1 MFDYVESWVSLMS
14 QRWAGKLA
22 RSAGIVTLTTVTMAA
37 MAAAPAGAAAAS
49 AHPAA
54 LPRLVNTLGGTGTAK
69 PLGLKATHDQR
80 NGPGT
85 PSGTDASCPAT
96 TPAAAGSSTLT
107 APTGVRAI
115 GGDGSA
121 TVVWCPPASGA
132 GSVVSYTITWPGGQ
146 QLTASVPNLWTIV
159 AGLTD
164 GTSYTF
170 TVTANTASGQASPA
184 ATSAPVTPAP
194 LPQPRPVLHGQPQQ
208 VSYDQYSMSI
218 GGQRVY
224 ITAGEFDPWRTP
236 SPSLWLDDLQKMK
249 ADGYNAVT
257 VYFDW
262 DYSSPAPGV
271 YDFTGVRDMN
281 LFLNMAQQAGLYVI
295 ARPGPYIN
303 AETDAGGIATWALP
317 SPGGYRTD
325 ARPFESAELQWLS
338 EIDSIITPHQIT
350 KGGDVI
356 AYQIENEYT
365 GRSAADLQYLA
376 NLEAQARSD
385 GIDVPFT
392 FNQCCGGPFYTS
404 GTGAVNISGPDNY
417 PLGFNCADSSHFGQP
432 FGYPAQPGEPLYL
445 PEFQGGSFD
454 GWGGSGYDNCYTMT
468 GPDFENV
475 YYKNNIAQGAT
486 MQSYYMGVGGTNWG
500 WLPAP
505 QVYTSYDYGAGIRE
519 TGEIGTPANP
529 DDITGSKFGENKL
542 INDFETSV
550 APLTKTTQVAPPAP
564 DNPAVTAMS
573 RTSTDDG
580 TQFVYLRQSDA
591 TSTATATTHLALNA
605 GQATGYTYDDAD
617 PALSY
622 TGTWTHAGPSS
633 GFTNGDWDSTE
644 SYSTQA
650 GASMSVTFT
659 GAGIQWIGPK
669 NTNGGIADVYID
681 GNLAGTVDTYS
692 SSGKQFQQLLFSQTG
707 LSSGSHTL
715 TIDVTGQ
722 QNPASSADT
731 VVVDAIN
738 VLSAAQQADYYP
750 VVPQQGS
757 LTLAGREADLL
768 LANYSFDGQQLMYS
782 TSQLMTHA
790 TIGGTAVALL
800 YGDAGTDGETVLRY
814 ASQPTVNV
822 LSGSVQSSW
831 DSARGDLRL
840 DYTHQGL
847 AEVRVSGGGTP
858 PLLLLIADTGTA
870 ESFWPET
877 TQAGPVLVSG
887 GYLVRTATALG
898 PVLAL
903 TGDTSQ
909 AGPLTVWA
917 PSGIK
922 YVTWDG
928 QPVHVTAGQ
937 DGSLQ
942 GSLPGP
948 GQVTLPALTNWRF
961 SYETP
966 QAQPGFGDSSW
977 TLADHPV
984 TTNGNAASTPAL
996 YASDYGYDHGFTW
1009 YRGHFTATG
1018 SETGV
1023 TLTADGISPT
1033 GAFSVWLNGAF
1044 LGSHSA
1050 AGAQRATFGFPAGA
1064 VNAGQDNVLA
1074 VLVENSGNPEG
1085 PSGEKTGLY
1094 SATLDGSSA
1103 PITWRM
1109 MGSPGGSTLQDPVR
1123 GVMNATGLFGT
1134 DNGWDLPGYPA
1145 QGWQQVTLPDSWA
1158 ARGVPP
1164 GIGWY
1169 RTQFA
1174 LSLPQRGYTPIAVQ
1188 IGGAGPGAGTASYR
1202 AFIFVNGWLIGR
1214 YINNM
1219 GPQHQFYVPAGILN
1233 DNGPN
1238 TLAIAVWGL
1247 DASSGGLDQ
1256 VQLAAEGNQAGGVPV
1271 FPVTSPGY
1279 SPQVYGPPASPQPT
1293 LAAIPSTAL
1302 AEGTFTVKAT
1312 LANPGSGPLGN
1323 ASVSLTPPSPAWTV
1337 SPSGPAS
1344 LGTVAPGSS
1353 ASATFTVTAPSSGL
1367 APGLT
1372 GLLATASFTSGFGN
1386 QARGRTGQDHGQT
1399 QTLINTAQVN
1409 VPAPNLAATFD
1420 NSGVT
1425 DDSDTS
1431 PSPGFEGFDGIG
1443 TTYSAQ
1449 GLAAAGL
1456 TPGATVT
1463 ADGLTFTWPDVPSAQ
1478 PDNTMAEGQTI
1489 AISGSGSKLGFLAAA
1504 NNAAE
1509 SGTGLIYYTDGSTQP
1524 FTLNVGN
1531 FWYPQGQSGNPQNT
1545 QVAAVNYANYP
1556 TGSSGHQVYVF
1567 EQSVPID
1574 PGKTVAAVTLPSLGD
1589 VAGYNPALHIF
1600 AISTG

>member
-1 MFDYVESWVSLMS
+1 MFDNVESWVSLMS

-22 RSAGIVTLTTVTMAA
+22 RSAGIVTLTTVTIAA
-37 MAAAPAGAAAAS
+37 TAAIPAGAAAAT
-49 AHPAA
+49 ARTAA
-54 LPRLVNTLGGTGTAK
+54 LRPLASTVSGTGAAT
-69 PLGLKATHDQR
+69 PLDPKAPHDQG

-85 PSGTDASCPAT
+85 PSGTDASCPAA
-96 TPAAAGSSTLT
+96 TPAAAGSATLS

-115 GGDGSA
+115 AGDGSA

-132 GSVVSYTITWPGGQ
+132 GSVVSYTVTSSSGQ
-146 QLTASVPNLWTIV
+146 QLTANVPNLWTI
-159 AGLTD
+159 ADGLTD

-170 TVTANTASGQASPA
+170 TVTASTASGQAGPA

-194 LPQPRPVLHGQPQQ
+194 LPAPRPVLHGQPQQ

-257 VYFDW
+257 VYFNW

-303 AETDAGGIATWALP
+303 AETDAGGIAAWALP
-317 SPGGYRTD
+317 SPNGYRTD

-338 EIDSIITPHQIT
+338 QIDSIIAPHQIT

-376 NLEAQARSD
+376 NLEQQAHSD

-417 PLGFNCADSSHFGQP
+417 PLGFNCADTSNFGQP
-432 FGYPAQPGEPLYL
+432 YGYPAQPGEPLYL

-519 TGEIGTPANP
+519 TGEIGTPASPN
-529 DDITGSKFGENKL
+529 DITGSKFGENKL

-550 APLTKTTQVAPPAP
+550 APLTKTTTVGAPAT
-564 DNPAVTAMS
+564 DNPDVAAMA
-573 RTSTDDG
+573 RANPDDG
-580 TQFVYLRQSDA
+580 TQFIYLRQADA
-591 TSTATATTHLALNA
+591 TSTATVSTHLALNA
-605 GQATGYTYDDAD
+605 DASAGYTYDDTST
-617 PALSY
+617 ALTY
-622 TGTWTHAGPSS
+622 TGDWTHAGPTS
-633 GFTNGDWDSTE
+633 GYTTGDYDSTE
-644 SYSTQA
+644 SWSQET
-650 GASMSVTFT
+650 GDSMTVTFT
-659 GAGIQWIGPK
+659 GTAVQWIGPK

-681 GNLAGTVDTYS
+681 GSQVATVDTYS
-692 SSGKQFQQLLFSQTG
+692 PAGKLFQQVLYSATG
-707 LSSGSHTL
+707 LAPGSHTL
-715 TIDVTGQ
+715 TITVSGQ

-731 VVVDAIN
+731 VVIDAIN
-738 VLSAAQQADYYP
+738 VPSAAQQAGYYP

-757 LTLAGREADLL
+757 LTLQGREADML

-782 TSQLMTHA
+782 TSQLMTQQD
-790 TIGGTAVALL
+790 IGGQAVALL
-800 YGDAGTDGETVLRY
+800 YGDSGTDGETVLRY
-814 ASQPTVNV
+814 TSQPTVHV
-822 LSGSVQSSW
+822 LSGTVQSTW
-831 DSARGDLRL
+831 DPTRGDLRL

-847 AEVRVSGGGTP
+847 AEVQISGGGTT
-858 PLLLLIADTGTA
+858 PLLLLIADTNTA
-870 ESFWPET
+870 EGFWPET

-887 GYLVRTATALG
+887 GYLVRTASTFG

-917 PSGIK
+917 PPGIK
-922 YVTWDG
+922 YVTWNG
-928 QPVHVTAGQ
+928 QPVSVTTGQ

-942 GSLPGP
+942 GNLQGP
-948 GQVTLPALTNWRF
+948 GQVTLPSLTNWRF

-966 QAQPGFGDSSW
+966 EAQPGFNDSSW

-984 TTNGNAASTPAL
+984 TTNGTAASTPAL

-1009 YRGHFTATG
+1009 YRGHFTGTG
-1018 SETGV
+1018 TETGV
-1023 TLTADGISPT
+1023 TLEADGISPT

-1050 AGAQRATFGFPAGA
+1050 AGPQRATFSFPPGA
-1064 VNAGQDNVLA
+1064 VSTGQDNVIA
-1074 VLVENSGNPEG
+1074 VLVENTGNPEG

-1094 SATLDGSSA
+1094 SASLDGSPA
-1103 PITWRM
+1103 TITWRM

-1134 DNGWDLPGYPA
+1134 DNGWDLPGYPD
-1145 QGWQQVTLPDSWA
+1145 QNWQQVALPDSWA

-1169 RTQFA
+1169 RTQFD
-1174 LSLPQRGYTPIAVQ
+1174 LNLPARGYTPIAVQ
-1188 IGGAGPGAGTASYR
+1188 IGGPGPGAGTADYR

-1214 YINNM
+1214 YINNV

-1233 DNGPN
+1233 DRGPN

-1247 DASSGGLDQ
+1247 DATSSGLDQ
-1256 VQLAAEGNQAGGVPV
+1256 VQLVAEGSQAGGVPV
-1271 FPVTSPGY
+1271 FPVASPGY
-1279 SPQVYGPPASPQPT
+1279 SPQVYGPPAAPQPT

-1312 LANPGSGPLGN
+1312 LANPGYGPLGG
-1323 ASVSLTPPSPAWTV
+1323 ASVSLAPPSPAWTV
-1337 SPSGPAS
+1337 SPSGSVS
-1344 LGTVAPGSS
+1344 LGTVAPGAS

-1367 APGLT
+1367 SPGLAS
-1372 GLLATASFTSGFGN
+1372 LLATATFSAGAGGK
-1386 QARGRTGQDHGQT
+1386 A
-1399 QTLINTAQVN
+1399 QTLLNTAQVN
-1409 VPAPNLAATFD
+1409 VPAPNLAAAFD
-1420 NSGVT
+1420 NTGIT
-1425 DDSDTS
+1425 DDSDTN
-1431 PSPGFEGFDGIG
+1431 PAPGFEGFDGQG
-1443 TTYSAQ
+1443 TTFSAQ

-1456 TPGATVT
+1456 APGGSVT
-1463 ADGLTFTWPDVPSAQ
+1463 AGGLTFTWPNVPSAQ

-1489 AISGSGSKLGFLAAA
+1489 ALSGSGSNLGFLAAA
-1504 NNAAE
+1504 NNSAE

-1531 FWYPQGQSGNPQNT
+1531 FWYPSGQSGNPPNT

-1574 PGKTVAAVTLPSLGD
+1574 PSKTVAAVTLPSLGD

-1600 AISTG
+1600 AVAAG

>member
-1 MFDYVESWVSLMS
+1 MFDYVESWVSLMGR
-14 QRWAGKLA
+14 RWAGKLA
-22 RSAGIVTLTTVTMAA
+22 RSAGIVTLTTVTVAA
-37 MAAAPAGAAAAS
+37 TAATSAGAAAVSPRS
-49 AHPAA
+49 AARAHLVSTGAARPLDRQAAPDHGNGPAA
-54 LPRLVNTLGGTGTAK
+54 
-69 PLGLKATHDQR
+69 
-80 NGPGT
+80 
-85 PSGTDASCPAT
+85 PSGTDASCPAA
-96 TPAAAGSSTLT
+96 TPAAAGSTTLT

-132 GSVVSYTITWPGGQ
+132 GSVVSYTITSSSGQ
-146 QLTASVPNLWTIV
+146 QLTASVPNLWTI
-159 AGLTD
+159 ADGLTD

-170 TVTANTASGQASPA
+170 TVTANTAGGQASPA

-303 AETDAGGIATWALP
+303 AETDAGGIAAWALP

-338 EIDSIITPHQIT
+338 EIDSIIAPHQVT
-350 KGGDVI
+350 DGGDVI

-365 GRSAADLQYLA
+365 GRSAADLQFLA
-376 NLEAQARSD
+376 NLEQQAHSD
-385 GIDVPFT
+385 GINVPFT

-417 PLGFNCADSSHFGQP
+417 PLGFNCADTSHFGQP
-432 FGYPAQPGEPLYL
+432 FGYPTQPGEPLYL

-529 DDITGSKFGENKL
+529 NDITGSKFGENKL
-542 INDFETSV
+542 INDFENSV

-564 DNPAVTAMS
+564 DNPSVTAMA
-573 RTSTDDG
+573 RANIDDG

-591 TSTATATTHLALNA
+591 TSTATVNTHLALNA
-605 GQATGYTYDDAD
+605 DQTTGYTYDDAD
-617 PALSY
+617 PALTY
-622 TGTWTHAGPSS
+622 TGTWTHAGPSA

-650 GASMSVTFT
+650 AASMSVTFT
-659 GAGIQWIGPK
+659 GTGIQWIGPK

-681 GNLAGTVDTYS
+681 GNQAGTVDTYS
-692 SSGKQFQQLLFSQTG
+692 SAGKQFQQLLFSQTG
-707 LSSGSHTL
+707 LSNGSHTL

-750 VVPQQGS
+750 VVPQQGQ

-822 LSGSVQSSW
+822 LSGTVGSTW
-831 DSARGDLRL
+831 DSSRGDLRL

-847 AEVRVSGGGTP
+847 AEVRISGGGTP
-858 PLLLLIADTGTA
+858 PLLLLIADTNTA
-870 ESFWPET
+870 EQFWPEST
-877 TQAGPVLVSG
+877 SAGPVLVSG
-887 GYLVRTATALG
+887 GYLVRTATAAG

-903 TGDTSQ
+903 TGDTS
-909 AGPLTVWA
+909 AASPLTVWA
-917 PSGIK
+917 PSGIR
-922 YVTWDG
+922 YVTWNG
-928 QPVHVTAGQ
+928 QPVKVTAGQ

-942 GSLPGP
+942 GNIAGP
-948 GQVTLPALTNWRF
+948 GQVTLPALENWRF

-966 QAQPGFGDSSW
+966 QAQPGFNDSSW

-984 TTNGNAASTPAL
+984 TTNGTAASTPAL

-1009 YRGHFTATG
+1009 YRGHFTGTG

-1050 AGAQRATFGFPAGA
+1050 AGAQRATFAFPAGA

-1074 VLVENSGNPEG
+1074 VLVENTGNPEG

-1094 SATLDGSSA
+1094 SASLDGSSA
-1103 PITWRM
+1103 QVTWRM
-1109 MGSPGGSTLQDPVR
+1109 MGSQGGSTLQDPVR

-1134 DNGWDLPGYPA
+1134 DNGWDLPGYPD

-1169 RTQFA
+1169 RTQFN
-1174 LSLPQRGYTPIAVQ
+1174 LGLPQHGYTPIAVQ
-1188 IGGAGPGAGTASYR
+1188 IGAAGPGAGTANYR

-1214 YINNM
+1214 YVNNM

-1233 DNGPN
+1233 DHGQN

-1247 DASSGGLDQ
+1247 DAGSGGLDQ
-1256 VQLAAEGNQAGGVPV
+1256 VQLVAEGNQAGGVPV

-1279 SPQVYGPPASPQPT
+1279 SPQVYGPPAVPQPT

-1312 LANPGSGPLGN
+1312 LANPGFGPLSG
-1323 ASVSLTPPSPAWTV
+1323 ASVSLAPPSPAWAV
-1337 SPSGPAS
+1337 SPSGGVS
-1344 LGTVAPGSS
+1344 LGNVAPGTS

-1367 APGLT
+1367 SPGLT
-1372 GLLATASFTSGFGN
+1372 GLLATATYSAGPGGQGAVRG
-1386 QARGRTGQDHGQT
+1386 QA

-1420 NSGVT
+1420 NTGVT
-1425 DDSDTS
+1425 DNSDTS
-1431 PSPGFEGFDGIG
+1431 PSPGFEGFDGGG

-1449 GLAAAGL
+1449 GLATAGL
-1456 TPGATVT
+1456 TPGSTVT
-1463 ADGLTFTWPDVPSAQ
+1463 ADGLTFTWPNVPSAQ

-1489 AISGSGSKLGFLAAA
+1489 AISGSGSKLGFIAAA
-1504 NNAAE
+1504 NNSAE
-1509 SGTGLIYYTDGSTQP
+1509 SGTGTIYYTDGSTQP

-1531 FWYPQGQSGNPQNT
+1531 FWYSPGQSGNPQNA

-1574 PGKTVAAVTLPSLGD
+1574 PGKTVTAVTLPSLGD

-1600 AISTG
+1600 AMATG